1 MRKAGHSWEEIAAAL
16 GYASKGAANTDFKR
30 ALEASQGE
38 LSSEV
43 EERRALEDL
52 RLDDALAVVTRIMN
66 TRHVVTNGGNV
77 VKYEDDDGIM
87 RTLEDDGPLLAAV
100 DRLVK
105 ISESRRKMHGTDAAA
120 KQEIVATSTV
130 EYKIAIDADELE
142 EL

>member
-1 MRKAGHSWEEIAAAL
+1 MRKAGHSWDEIAAEL
-16 GYASKGAANTDFKR
+16 KYAGKGAAYTDFKR

-43 EERRALEDL
+43 EERRALEDA

-66 TRHVVTNGGNV
+66 TRHVVTNGGNIV
-77 VKYEDDDGIM
+77 RDEEG
-87 RTLEDDGPLLAAV
+87 RTLQDDGPLLAAV

-105 ISESRRKMHGTDAAA
+105 ISESRRKLRGDDAPA

-130 EYKIAIDADELE
+130 EYKIAVDADELE